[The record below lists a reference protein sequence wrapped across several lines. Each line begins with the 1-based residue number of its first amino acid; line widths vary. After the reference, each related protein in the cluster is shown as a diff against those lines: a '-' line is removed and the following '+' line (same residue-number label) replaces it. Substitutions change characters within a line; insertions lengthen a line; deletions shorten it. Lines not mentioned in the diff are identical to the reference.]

1 MGNNHEKWYDQSKR
15 KILIMAFDD
24 KYINLIAKAI
34 SKKIITVN
42 NSIGFADDEIYYNN
56 LSLKL
61 YYLTT
66 INRHLWKHHLQGTQG
81 IIMVFSFL
89 STVEDGIIYEAMN
102 VFCDSNIKNI
112 PIFVCVD
119 NKNKDYTII
128 EKLRKEIN
136 NSNEN
141 LNENIIFQEIDFDD
155 NINQIKCGF
164 DWLCE
169 TMKPFK

>member
-15 KILIMAFDD
+15 KVLVMAFDD
-24 KYINLIAKAI
+24 KYIDLIAKTLSKIKI
-34 SKKIITVN
+34 SVN
-42 NSIGFADDEIYYNN
+42 DSIGFTNDNIYYNN

-66 INRHLWKHHLQGTQG
+66 INRHLWKHHLPGTQG

-89 STVEDGIIYEAMN
+89 SKVDDGLIYEAMN
-102 VFCDSNIKNI
+102 VICDSNIKEI

-119 NKNKDYTII
+119 CKNKDDYII

-136 NSNEN
+136 NSKEIS
-141 LNENIIFQEIDFDD
+141 NENIIFQEIDFDN
-155 NINQIKCGF
+155 NINQIKFGF

-169 TMKPFK
+169 TMKPLK

>member
-34 SKKIITVN
+34 SKKMITVN

-89 STVEDGIIYEAMN
+89 TTVEDGIIYEAMN

-136 NSNEN
+136 NLTEN
-141 LNENIIFQEIDFDD
+141 LNENIIFQ
-155 NINQIKCGF
+155 
-164 DWLCE
+164 
-169 TMKPFK
+169 

>member
-34 SKKIITVN
+34 SKKMITVN

-56 LSLKL
+56 L
-61 YYLTT
+61 
-66 INRHLWKHHLQGTQG
+66 WKHHLQGTQG

-89 STVEDGIIYEAMN
+89 TTVEDGIIYEAMN

-136 NSNEN
+136 NSTEN

-155 NINQIKCGF
+155 NVNQIKCGF